1 MSVAS
6 FRVRSIVAIAIATV
20 LAGCTAAPHV
30 GLGQRPLG
38 ERESGLRRIDVV
50 YVANYFN
57 DNVQIYALPGLGN
70 IGMIQGITNPQ
81 GLAVDRTGNL
91 YVVDQNA
98 NDVLVFHKGK
108 KVPFRT
114 LTDTNGIAFQIAVGR
129 DGTVYLTN
137 EFDNNLGNG
146 NVNEYAP
153 GSTQPSK
160 TLHNSRFNTVEG
172 VGLDSNNNLYVT
184 FDDNHVVGR
193 IEEYAPG
200 SSVGKLLL
208 PKLKAA
214 GGITFDSA
222 DDLVVCDQTAP
233 AVKIFAQG
241 SGNPKG
247 EFAQRQI
254 DPFNLALTKS
264 QQQIFVTD
272 PHSGNTYEYAYPSG
286 TLLQTIPNNSGSNGV
301 AVGQI

>member
-1 MSVAS
+1 MITGLIR
-6 FRVRSIVAIAIATV
+6 FRGLSAIVIATT
-20 LAGCTAAPHV
+20 LAGCASAPQV
-30 GLGQRPLG
+30 GLEQPPLH
-38 ERESGLRRIDVV
+38 ERESVARRTAVV

-57 DNVQIYALPGLGN
+57 DNVQIYSLPGLGN
-70 IGMIQGITNPQ
+70 IGSIQGITNPQ
-81 GLAVDRTGNL
+81 GLAVDRAGNL

-98 NDVLVFHKGK
+98 NDVLIFHKGATA
-108 KVPFRT
+108 PFRT
-114 LTDTNGIAFQIAVGR
+114 LSDRNGIAFQVAVGR

-137 EFDNNLGNG
+137 EFNNNLGNG

-153 GSTQPSK
+153 GSKTPTK
-160 TLHNSRFNTVEG
+160 TLHDHRFNTVEG
-172 VGLDSNNNLYVT
+172 VGLDSRNNLYVT

-193 IEEYAPG
+193 IEEFSPG
-200 SSVGKLLL
+200 SKVGKILL
-208 PKLKAA
+208 PRLKAA
-214 GGITFDSA
+214 GGITFDSS

-241 SGNPKG
+241 SGNPLG
-247 EFAQRQI
+247 EFAQGQI

-264 QQQIFVTD
+264 EHEIFVTD

-286 TLLQTIPNNSGSNGV
+286 TLMQTIPNSPGASGV